1 MNSNSHTLFNQ
12 FGLLYQTFL
21 FSWLSRAIHWRGNTL
36 DHSSAPYEPLVY
48 EEGST
53 IAQESNYSDKTP
65 ISSWDYIHQVISTV
79 IVWIILGFAAGFL
92 MGML

>member
-1 MNSNSHTLFNQ
+1 MNSNSHPLINQ
-12 FGLLYQTFL
+12 FGFLYHNFL
-21 FSWLSRAIHWRGNTL
+21 FSWLSRAAHWRGNTL

-53 IAQESNYSDKTP
+53 LAYESYYSDKTH
-65 ISSWDYIHQVISTV
+65 ISSWDYINQVISTV

>member
-12 FGLLYQTFL
+12 FGFLYHKFL
-21 FSWLSRAIHWRGNTL
+21 TSWLSRAIHGRGNRL

-48 EEGST
+48 EESST
-53 IAQESNYSDKTP
+53 IAQESNYSEKIH
-65 ISSWDYIHQVISTV
+65 ISNWDYINQVISTV